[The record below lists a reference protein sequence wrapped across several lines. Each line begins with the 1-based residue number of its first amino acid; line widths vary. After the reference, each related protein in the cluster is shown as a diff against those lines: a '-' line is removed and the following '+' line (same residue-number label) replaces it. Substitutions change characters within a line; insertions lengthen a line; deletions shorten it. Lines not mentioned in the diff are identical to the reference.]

1 MPRNQDHTFTLP
13 HLMILAGLVV
23 MLSACS
29 HREYV
34 HVGQNWEI
42 LYNLP
47 SGKGVSV
54 DVSMP
59 TGAFRMGEEMLLTVT
74 SDTTGRFFLLN
85 VGPDDQV
92 QMLFPNEMSDDNRI
106 SAESP
111 RRLPPK
117 GSAWKMVAAP
127 PAGLHLVVALVIPNP
142 DDDDITALESENP
155 LRIKR
160 LLPELSRYGIA
171 RKVFDITK

>member
-1 MPRNQDHTFTLP
+1 MPRNLDHTFSLP
-13 HLMILAGLVV
+13 RLMILAGLMV

-47 SGKGVSV
+47 SGKGISV

-59 TGAFRMGEEMLLTVT
+59 ADACRVGEEMVLTVT

-92 QMLFPNEMSDDNRI
+92 QMLFPNAMSDDNRI
-106 SAESP
+106 SADKP

-117 GSAWKMVAAP
+117 GSEWKMVAAP
-127 PAGLHLVVALVIPNP
+127 PAGPQLVVALVIPNP
-142 DDDDITALESENP
+142 DDDDISALESENP
-155 LRIKR
+155 LRIQR
-160 LLPELSRYGIA
+160 LLTELSRYGMA
-171 RKVFDITK
+171 RKVFDIKK